1 MADDVGL
8 VVAALIHGRAAHEG
22 EVRRK
27 ALLFEDGPHNVGGL
41 AGGRAEGQARSL
53 ETAQHLHHAG
63 IDIALVAAPG
73 GVAHAVA
80 LRGLLDFCRVG
91 EMLAEALAEGRA
103 DVAAKVAP
111 GDVNAH
117 GAENFFQCIENAG
130 GGIDERTVHVKQDRI
145 VVQQGQVPLSL
156 WINII

>member
-1 MADDVGL
+1 
-8 VVAALIHGRAAHEG
+8 
-22 EVRRK
+22 
-27 ALLFEDGPHNVGGL
+27 
-41 AGGRAEGQARSL
+41 
-53 ETAQHLHHAG
+53 
-63 IDIALVAAPG
+63 
-73 GVAHAVA
+73 
-80 LRGLLDFCRVG
+80 
-91 EMLAEALAEGRA
+91 MLAEALAEGRA
-103 DVAAKVAP
+103 DVTAKVAP